1 MLSPII
7 ILNQNYILYKMEQD
21 KYDVCI
27 VGAGIIGMATA
38 YFLSQSSLKICVVE
52 QCDDVAKVTS
62 EVNGGQIN
70 PTRVDHLHAYIKKVN
85 LMNMLKVCLFY
96 PVWGIHHVAYK
107 LKLSKHPSL
116 DAQMSADIKKT
127 AVDTMTYMKDMQWTG
142 LKIGKRARL
151 ADMVDPLKKITP
163 PLNNYLIGTGSSHDL
178 AHILK
183 KKCPK
188 IDFFFNH
195 RFLSFHK
202 KDGKVTKIITDKKMI
217 KADKYILTMGFG
229 LSRWFPL
236 LPVYGL
242 IRVYPFSHSSLFQS
256 PNIILGSM
264 PSRHAYMNIVGNT
277 LRLGGGDIISPFK
290 PTLKAFHLPR
300 WGNHKP
306 TREWIGH
313 RPVSPDGMP
322 IIGKLPG
329 YKNVY
334 VNGGHGF
341 WGWTLSLGTAKVL
354 TNHLLHNKPIPTT
367 FSPRR
372 FL

>member
-1 MLSPII
+1 
-7 ILNQNYILYKMEQD
+7 MEKE

-27 VGAGIIGMATA
+27 VGAGIIGMASA
-38 YFLSQSSLKICVVE
+38 YFLSQSPLKICVVE

-70 PTRVDHLHAYIKKVN
+70 PTRVDHLHAYVKKVK
-85 LMNMLKVCLFY
+85 LIDMLKVCLFY
-96 PVWGIHHVAYK
+96 PIWGIHHVAYK

-116 DAQMSADIKKT
+116 GGQMSADIKKT
-127 AVDTMTYMKDMQWTG
+127 ATDTLTYMKDMQWAG
-142 LKIGKRARL
+142 LKEGKRAL
-151 ADMVDPLKKITP
+151 LEDMVDPLKKINP
-163 PLNNYLIGTGSSHDL
+163 PLDNYSIGTGSSHDL
-178 AHILK
+178 ANIFK

-188 IDFFFNH
+188 VDFFFNH
-195 RFLSFHK
+195 RFLSFHEK
-202 KDGKVTKIITDKKMI
+202 NGKVTKIITDKKII
-217 KADKYILTMGFG
+217 KADTYILTMGFG

-242 IRVYPFSHSSLFQS
+242 IREYPFSHSSLFQS
-256 PNIILGSM
+256 GNIILGSM
-264 PSRHAYMNIVGNT
+264 PSRHAYMNVVGDT

-290 PTLKAFHLPR
+290 PTIKAFHLPR
-300 WGNHKP
+300 WYNHRP

-341 WGWTLSLGTAKVL
+341 WGWTLSMGTAKVL
-354 TNHLLHNKPIPTT
+354 TNHLLYKKSIPTT
-367 FSPRR
+367 FSSRR